1 MFLVKSI
8 SSISHHISQVYE
20 EETSQHS
27 KDLFETLYWNSK
39 KKLLQSFRR
48 RVTGPSPPPCPVHIP
63 SDPNG
68 RLIAWNK
75 IFIRIRNWQP
85 CGRWHVFGSL
95 KEKFHNEIVKIIK
108 SPVCT
113 CELFVFFGL
122 FGFGCLSFFTNQ
134 GPSLLNDRGI
144 DIKAMIYFR
153 ELANRFLSCPLRS
166 WLVPSVKVVII
177 SAGLFK
183 EWISMV
189 KGWCGLVVSS
199 LTFGIYDMVVWL
211 CEGSGILVLGFWDT
225 I

>member
-1 MFLVKSI
+1 MWTLTCFWFVKGKVSQRNCKNNKI
-8 SSISHHISQVYE
+8 SSVY
-20 EETSQHS
+20 
-27 KDLFETLYWNSK
+27 L
-39 KKLLQSFRR
+39 
-48 RVTGPSPPPCPVHIP
+48 
-63 SDPNG
+63 
-68 RLIAWNK
+68 
-75 IFIRIRNWQP
+75 RIVCFFWVV
-85 CGRWHVFGSL
+85 WIWM
-95 KEKFHNEIVKIIK
+95 IV
-108 SPVCT
+108 
-113 CELFVFFGL
+113 
-122 FGFGCLSFFTNQ
+122 FFTNQ

-211 CEGSGILVLGFWDT
+211 CEGSGIRDPSVRFLGYHLRKGDSQDSENFQTSDLTKAPNYPSPNWR
-225 I
+225 